1 MPETEDK
8 PKKMSIRE
16 ITDEIGKIYEGMK
29 SLVEESQN
37 SGEPMN
43 GEKEEQYS
51 RMNSRLSSLLAMRDQ
66 HYRFLDAQA
75 AASKVMDRRSEATSQ
90 TRTEGKRG
98 DELRKF
104 FSGDEYRNAFG
115 RYLKVGISGLRPD
128 EFRALS
134 EGTNADGGFLPSD
147 DFLATLIEKRFQA
160 NAMRQIANVIP
171 LGTFETQVTF
181 ENGMPTATYELEAA
195 TKTESSPTFD
205 NLTLVPRTMRCFTKV
220 SNELLADAPSRG
232 PAFNVESILARQ
244 FGRVMGEKEEQAFCG
259 GNGTAPNP
267 KGIFSFT
274 ATRVITPVET
284 AASTAITANDLI
296 DVIAGLPRQYREGAV
311 WVMNDKIFWA
321 IRKLLQVS
329 AVTTTTSGAA
339 GGTYSPFAWSLG
351 DGRLQDGE
359 PDRLLGYPVICVNND
374 ANNTLTAGTRV
385 AVFGNFNYFH
395 IGERE
400 GVSIKVAR
408 ETYLEANQTGY
419 FAFSRHAS
427 DVSILDAFRYLRMK
441 P

>member
-1 MPETEDK
+1 MPDTETEK
-8 PKKMSIRE
+8 KKMSIRE

-29 SLVEESQN
+29 ALVEESQKE
-37 SGEPMN
+37 GEPLSQ
-43 GEKEEQYS
+43 EKEEQYS
-51 RMNSRLSSLLAMRDQ
+51 RMNTRLTSLITMRDQ

-75 AASKVMDRRSEATSQ
+75 AASKAMDRRADAISQ
-90 TRTEGKRG
+90 TRTEGRRG
-98 DELRKF
+98 DDLRKF
-104 FSGDEYRNAFG
+104 VEGEEYRSAFG

-128 EFRALS
+128 EHRALS
-134 EGTNADGGFLPSD
+134 EGSDENGGYLPAT
-147 DFLATLIEKRFQA
+147 DFMSTLIEKRFQA

-171 LGTFETQVTF
+171 LGTFETEVTM
-181 ENGMPTATYELEAA
+181 ENAFATATYELEAA
-195 TKTESSPTFD
+195 TKTESNPTFS
-205 NLTLVPRTMRCFTKV
+205 NLVLTPRTMRCFTKV
-220 SNELLADAPSRG
+220 SNELLADSPARG

-274 ATRVITPVET
+274 ATRIITPVET
-284 AASTAITANDLI
+284 AASTAITMADLQNVVA
-296 DVIAGLPRQYREGAV
+296 DLPRQYREGAV

-329 AVTTTTSGAA
+329 SVTTSG
-339 GGTYSPFAWSLG
+339 GGNYSPFAWSLG

-359 PDRLLGYPVICVNND
+359 PDRLLGYPVVCVNND

-419 FAFSRHAS
+419 FAFARHAS
-427 DVSILDAFRYLRMK
+427 DVSILDAFRYMRMK